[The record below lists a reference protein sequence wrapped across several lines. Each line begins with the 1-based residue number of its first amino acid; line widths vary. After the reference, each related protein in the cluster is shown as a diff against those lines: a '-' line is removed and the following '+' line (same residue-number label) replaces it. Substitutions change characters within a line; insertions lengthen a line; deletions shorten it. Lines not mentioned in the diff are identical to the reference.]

1 MLMMSSVIGR
11 ILSARPLSAEPTIK
25 PPVIKHSKRFSN
37 MLLPPSNSIPWL
49 LKKKIQF
56 SIKGTDRWEKKQT
69 NQQACL
75 KCRIAG
81 A

>member
-1 MLMMSSVIGR
+1 
-11 ILSARPLSAEPTIK
+11 
-25 PPVIKHSKRFSN
+25 
-37 MLLPPSNSIPWL
+37 MLLEPSNSTPWL
-49 LKKKIQF
+49 LEKMKF
-56 SIKGTDRWEKKQT
+56 SMKGTDRWEKKQT